1 MNLARR
7 ARTACLL
14 ALVPLMLAGARSP
27 GHAPSGSVADTLTT
41 AYDVAGIRVLQ
52 RRTESSDIVAVRLYL
67 LGGTRQIT
75 ERTAGIEPL
84 MLRAAA
90 YHGGRALD
98 RTGSVVALEPE
109 ADWTVYGFTGL
120 VEDLDAT
127 WRAFVDRLVQP
138 ELSDEAVAGAR
149 RRLLTQARR
158 RYTEPDQ
165 RLRVIAMRALFRDH
179 PYALDPEG
187 TEASLAA
194 LTAEDVRAYAR
205 DQLVTSRMLLAVV
218 GAVTRAHVESLVTA
232 TLGRLPR
239 GDYRWTL
246 PPAPRKH
253 TPGWLIENRDLPTAY
268 ILGLFP
274 GPPPTA
280 GQAYWAFRVATAVL
294 SGQIGHH
301 IRAEHSLSYAAFAPF
316 YDQAIPVGGAYVS
329 TPKPDE
335 ALALIHQAI
344 REIATR
350 RFSGY
355 SLGRFIDGYRF
366 DYLVNNATAEA
377 QADFL
382 ARAELYLG
390 SFRKGEE
397 SLQLL
402 HRVLPEDLA
411 PVVYAHMGN
420 IHYAYLGDTARMHG
434 QW

>member
-1 MNLARR
+1 MSATRRLCAARVLVF
-7 ARTACLL
+7 APLL
-14 ALVPLMLAGARSP
+14 LAGAGRP
-27 GHAPSGSVADTLTT
+27 RHAPSSYVADTLTT
-41 AYDVAGIRVLQ
+41 AYDVSGVRVLQ
-52 RRTESSDIVAVRLYL
+52 RRTENSDIVAVRLYL

-84 MLRAAA
+84 LLHAAA
-90 YHGGRALD
+90 YHASRALD
-98 RTGSVVALEPE
+98 RTGSILTLEPG

-120 VEDLDAT
+120 VDDLDDA
-127 WRAFVDRLVQP
+127 WHAFADRLMQP
-138 ELSDEAVAGAR
+138 NLSDEALAR
-149 RRLLTQARR
+149 ARGQLLTRARR

-165 RLRVIAMRALFRDH
+165 RLHVIAMRALFRDH

-194 LTAEDVRAYAR
+194 LTAEDLRAYAR
-205 DQLVTSRMLLAVV
+205 DQLVRSRMLLAVV
-218 GAVTRAHVESLVTA
+218 GAVTRAHLESLVTA

-239 GDYRWTL
+239 GAYRWTL
-246 PPAPRKH
+246 PPAPRTH
-253 TPGWLIENRDLPTAY
+253 SSAWLIENRELPTAY

-280 GQAYWAFRVATAVL
+280 GQRYWAFRVATAVL
-294 SGQIGHH
+294 SGQIHYH
-301 IRAEHSLSYAAFAPF
+301 VRQEHSLSYAAYAPF

-329 TPKPDE
+329 TPRPDE
-335 ALALIHQAI
+335 ALALLHQAI

-350 RFSGY
+350 RFDRY
-355 SLGRFIDGYRF
+355 SLGRFIDSYRF
-366 DYLVNNATAEA
+366 NYLVDNATAQR

-411 PVVYAHMGN
+411 PIVYAHMGS
-420 IHYAYLGDTARMHG
+420 IQYAYLGDTTRMHG

>member
-1 MNLARR
+1 
-7 ARTACLL
+7 
-14 ALVPLMLAGARSP
+14 MLAGARGP

-98 RTGSVVALEPE
+98 RTGSVVALKPE
-109 ADWTVYGFTGL
+109 ADWTVYGITGP

-127 WRAFVDRLVQP
+127 WRAFVDRLVQS

-158 RYTEPDQ
+158 RYTEPD
-165 RLRVIAMRALFRDH
+165 
-179 PYALDPEG
+179 P
-187 TEASLAA
+187 
-194 LTAEDVRAYAR
+194 
-205 DQLVTSRMLLAVV
+205 
-218 GAVTRAHVESLVTA
+218 
-232 TLGRLPR
+232 RLPVSA
-239 GDYRWTL
+239 L
-246 PPAPRKH
+246 
-253 TPGWLIENRDLPTAY
+253 RDLFTDQ
-268 ILGLFP
+268 
-274 GPPPTA
+274 PPTA

-294 SGQIGHH
+294 SGQIGYH

-344 REIATR
+344 REIATL
-350 RFSGY
+350 RFSG
-355 SLGRFIDGYRF
+355 
-366 DYLVNNATAEA
+366 
-377 QADFL
+377 
-382 ARAELYLG
+382 
-390 SFRKGEE
+390 
-397 SLQLL
+397 
-402 HRVLPEDLA
+402 
-411 PVVYAHMGN
+411 
-420 IHYAYLGDTARMHG
+420 
-434 QW
+434 